1 MPKRHTPQPTIR
13 IEGNNG
19 GDYLEIK
26 PLEGNL
32 VRLEVGHCCVVTI
45 EHIVPVEFIT
55 AMLTDAVLKHGS
67 IQNAIQAISWP
78 KDFTEQLATQVQS
91 NR

>member
-1 MPKRHTPQPTIR
+1 MPKHTQPTIR

-26 PLEGNL
+26 PLGGNL

-55 AMLTDAVLKHGS
+55 AVLTEAVLKHES
-67 IQNAIQAISWP
+67 IQAAIKATEWP
-78 KDFTEQLATQVQS
+78 KDFTEQLAAQVQPD
-91 NR
+91 R